1 MVEGA
6 TQFRKNSFNDQDSAQ
21 LAQISAMFQNVA
33 DETLSAGEA
42 AEFIISQLIAFNQAT
57 GDVAGNAQHIVDALN
72 EVANSF
78 AVGTGDLA
86 TGLKVVASSSSAMGN
101 SLEQTIGLMTAITEQ
116 TKNASKSAR
125 GE

>member
-72 EVANSF
+72 EV
-78 AVGTGDLA
+78 
-86 TGLKVVASSSSAMGN
+86 
-101 SLEQTIGLMTAITEQ
+101 
-116 TKNASKSAR
+116 
-125 GE
+125 